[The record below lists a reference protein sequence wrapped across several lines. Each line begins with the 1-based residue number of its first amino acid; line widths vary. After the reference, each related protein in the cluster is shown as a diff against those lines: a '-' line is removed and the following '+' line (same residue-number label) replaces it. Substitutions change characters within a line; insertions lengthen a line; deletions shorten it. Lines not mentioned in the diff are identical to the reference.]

1 MSNDIATLDQWSI
14 ALAEEKLPLGLSLVV
29 IQTIASDKHHHGVYP
44 PLNQMNTRITVVAMM
59 LMKNGYSQLD
69 GVELE
74 LIKNEYMKKD
84 DAENE

>member
-1 MSNDIATLDQWSI
+1 MSNDIATLDQWAI

-29 IQTIASDKHHHGVYP
+29 IQTIASDKHRFGFYL
-44 PLNQMNTRITVVAMM
+44 PLNHMNMRIASVASLLM
-59 LMKNGYSQLD
+59 LDGYSQMD

>member
-1 MSNDIATLDQWSI
+1 MSNDIATLDQWAI
-14 ALAEEKLPLGLSLVV
+14 ALAEEKLPLGLSLAV
-29 IQTIASDKHHHGVYP
+29 TETLASDKYHHGVYP